1 MQPGTMNLEEVLDI
15 FRTDEEKAKLLAMQI
30 ANDRGREVLECI
42 FKGNPKSASEIAH
55 ELEVPLP
62 TVMFHIERFLEIGT
76 IKVVKTRMS
85 KKLREIKY
93 YGPAKRAI
101 LIIPYQKEET
111 MSYIANA
118 VKSSVIT
125 PLTAALVIAV
135 SAGAG
140 YLVKRATDT
149 KEAAR
154 PIMAE
159 KALDEIAEAEPAEVV
174 SRGAEIAEP
183 FFSLQNPVILVVLG
197 CILTVVILGLYSYFK
212 RK

>member
-1 MQPGTMNLEEVLDI
+1 MSNQHMNLEEVLDV
-15 FRTDEEKAKLLAMQI
+15 FRTDEDKAKLLAMQI

-42 FKGNPKSASEIAH
+42 FKGRPKSASEIAR

-125 PLTAALVIAV
+125 PLTAALVFAV
-135 SAGAG
+135 SGLAG
-140 YLVKRATDT
+140 YLIKRVTTVTVEGEKPLLAAE
-149 KEAAR
+149 EAKDAVEMVRAPAMDYAR
-154 PIMAE
+154 E
-159 KALDEIAEAEPAEVV
+159 
-174 SRGAEIAEP
+174 S
-183 FFSLQNPVILVVLG
+183 FFSLQNPVILVLLG
-197 CILTVVILGLYSYFK
+197 CIITVVILGLYSYTK
-212 RK
+212 RRW

>member
-1 MQPGTMNLEEVLDI
+1 MNLEEVLDV
-15 FRTDEEKAKLLAMQI
+15 FRTDEDKAKLLAMQI

-42 FKGNPKSASEIAH
+42 FRGRPKSASEIAR
-55 ELEVPLP
+55 ELNVPLP

-101 LIIPYQKEET
+101 LIIPSQKEET

-125 PLTAALVIAV
+125 PLTATLVMVV
-135 SAGAG
+135 SAAVG
-140 YLVKRATDT
+140 YIMKRVTTVKEMAQPMYE
-149 KEAAR
+149 EAAKDA
-154 PIMAE
+154 PEM
-159 KALDEIAEAEPAEVV
+159 LEAPRIDSATGVY
-174 SRGAEIAEP
+174 S
-183 FFSLQNPVILVVLG
+183 SLQPVFLVLLG
-197 CILTVVILGLYSYFK
+197 CMITLAILGIYSYIK
-212 RK
+212 NKKGSLI

>member
-1 MQPGTMNLEEVLDI
+1 MNLDEVLDV

-42 FKGNPKSASEIAH
+42 FRGRPKSASEIAR
-55 ELEVPLP
+55 ELDVPLP

-118 VKSSVIT
+118 VRTSVIT
-125 PLTAALVIAV
+125 PLTAALVIIV
-135 SAGAG
+135 SGVAG
-140 YLVKRATDT
+140 YIVKRFTT
-149 KEAAR
+149 VKEVFPMAAEGVEETR
-154 PIMAE
+154 EVLKTP
-159 KALDEIAEAEPAEVV
+159 ALDYGTETV
-174 SRGAEIAEP
+174 SS
-183 FFSLQNPVILVVLG
+183 FHPVLLVLLG
-197 CILTVVILGLYSYFK
+197 CILTLMILGVYSYI
-212 RK
+212 RNRR

>member
-1 MQPGTMNLEEVLDI
+1 MNLEEVLDV
-15 FRTDEEKAKLLAMQI
+15 FRTDEDKAKLLAMQI

-42 FKGNPKSASEIAH
+42 FRGRPKSASEIAR
-55 ELEVPLP
+55 ELDVPLP

-101 LIIPYQKEET
+101 LIIPSQKEET

-125 PLTAALVIAV
+125 PLTAALVIVV
-135 SAGAG
+135 SAGVG
-140 YLVKRATDT
+140 YIMKSLTTV
-149 KEAAR
+149 KEAAQ
-154 PIMAE
+154 PLIE
-159 KALDEIAEAEPAEVV
+159 EAAKEAPEMLEAPRMDSSTGVL
-174 SRGAEIAEP
+174 S
-183 FFSLQNPVILVVLG
+183 SLQPVFLVLLG
-197 CILTVVILGLYSYFK
+197 CIITLAILGVYSYIKNKKGSFT
-212 RK
+212 

>member
-1 MQPGTMNLEEVLDI
+1 MNLEEVLDV
-15 FRTDEEKAKLLAMQI
+15 FRTDEDRAKLLAMQI

-42 FKGNPKSASEIAH
+42 FRGRPKSASEIAR
-55 ELEVPLP
+55 ELDVPLP

-76 IKVVKTRMS
+76 IKVVKIRMS

-125 PLTAALVIAV
+125 PLTAALVVVV
-135 SAGAG
+135 SGVVG
-140 YLVKRATDT
+140 YLVNRVTVSEGQPMMA
-149 KEAAR
+149 
-154 PIMAE
+154 AE
-159 KALDEIAEAEPAEVV
+159 KALDEAVEEEAAEMIYRGVDLAE
-174 SRGAEIAEP
+174 S
-183 FFSLQNPVILVVLG
+183 FFSLENPVILVLLG
-197 CILTVVILGLYSYFK
+197 CVVTLVILGLYTYVK
-212 RK
+212 RR

>member
-1 MQPGTMNLEEVLDI
+1 MNLEEVLDV

-30 ANDRGREVLECI
+30 ANDRGREVMECI
-42 FKGNPKSASEIAH
+42 FRGRPKSASDIAR
-55 ELEVPLP
+55 ELDVPLP
-62 TVMFHIERFLEIGT
+62 TVMFHIDRFLEIGI

-125 PLTAALVIAV
+125 PLTAALVLAISGV
-135 SAGAG
+135 AG
-140 YLVKRATDT
+140 YVLRKVTMVKEVA
-149 KEAAR
+149 KPMALEAA
-154 PIMAE
+154 E
-159 KALDEIAEAEPAEVV
+159 EVEDV
-174 SRGAEIAEP
+174 SREAVKELAPAAEYAVEP
-183 FFSLQNPVILVVLG
+183 FFSLQNPVILVLIG
-197 CILTVVILGLYSYFK
+197 CILTLAVLGIYSYVRNRK
-212 RK
+212 R